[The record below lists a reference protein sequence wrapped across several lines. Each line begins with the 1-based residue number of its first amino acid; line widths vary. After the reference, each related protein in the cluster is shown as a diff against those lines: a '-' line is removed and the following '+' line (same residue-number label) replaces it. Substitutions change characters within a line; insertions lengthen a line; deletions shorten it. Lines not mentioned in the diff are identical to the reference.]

1 MLRGY
6 DTMDNNGKICPLV
19 RQGCLKDQCEFFNG
33 MIKRCEISSLSYNA
47 YRLVETLKGKSSV
60 QKGQG
65 KSPYNSQGQGN
76 TLGGF
81 PL

>member
-1 MLRGY
+1 
-6 DTMDNNGKICPLV
+6 MDNNGKICPLV
-19 RQGCLKDQCEFFNG
+19 KQACIRERCEFFNT

-47 YRLVETLKGKSSV
+47 YRLAETLKGNPRVK
-60 QKGQG
+60 KGQG

-76 TLGGF
+76 TLDGF

>member
-1 MLRGY
+1 MAN
-6 DTMDNNGKICPLV
+6 TGKVCPLV

-47 YRLVETLKGKSSV
+47 YRLVEALKEKPGIQKGK
-60 QKGQG
+60 GN
-65 KSPYNSQGQGN
+65 SPLNQSQGHEN
-76 TLGGF
+76 TLEGF